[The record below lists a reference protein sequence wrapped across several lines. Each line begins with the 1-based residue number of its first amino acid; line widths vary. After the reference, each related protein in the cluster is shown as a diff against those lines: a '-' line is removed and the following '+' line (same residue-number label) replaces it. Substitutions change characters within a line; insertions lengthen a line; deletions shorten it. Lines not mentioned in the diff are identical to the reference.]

1 MIKENPFEEKVRMHY
16 RLFRLPYVLFVISD
30 YIPKISRW
38 LATDIWF
45 FRFMVLLQI
54 TNFSLNL
61 FWHSLFRSHTYIYAT
76 LVNTRSSN
84 FCKCVGFDS
93 QNPSNLIASY
103 SSKRPVYRLLYSFC
117 LLFNKTD
124 LIAPSFQIHILN
136 VH

>member
-16 RLFRLPYVLFVISD
+16 RLFRLPYVLFVISE

-61 FWHSLFRSHTYIYAT
+61 F
-76 LVNTRSSN
+76 
-84 FCKCVGFDS
+84 
-93 QNPSNLIASY
+93 
-103 SSKRPVYRLLYSFC
+103 
-117 LLFNKTD
+117 
-124 LIAPSFQIHILN
+124 
-136 VH
+136 